1 MRNDKF
7 LYWILILQTLCFA
20 YSCNID
26 HKPSKTLK
34 IGNLLDITVDTACQ
48 IVEMQG
54 IDSYSFKIV
63 KEDSLLF
70 YGELGTDINKLLEPD
85 FPVLDIRLKDS
96 LIKRM
101 EHPISENIVHFSD
114 APVDDQQV
122 NTFATNYYYY
132 DTINNINCRLVRAKK
147 PGIGVTGI
155 YIPKLKDG
163 RSLCLYA
170 ENLDSA
176 DQVKAMNIFYS
187 LRYSQSH

>member
-1 MRNDKF
+1 
-7 LYWILILQTLCFA
+7 
-20 YSCNID
+20 
-26 HKPSKTLK
+26 
-34 IGNLLDITVDTACQ
+34 
-48 IVEMQG
+48 MQG

-63 KEDSLLF
+63 GKDSLLL

-85 FPVLDIRLKDS
+85 IPVLDIRLKDS
-96 LIKRM
+96 ITKRI

-132 DTINNINCRLVRAKK
+132 YDTINNINCRLVRAKK
-147 PGIGVTGI
+147 LGIGVTGI

-176 DQVKAMNIFYS
+176 NQVKVMNIFYS
-187 LRYSQSH
+187 LRYSQRH